1 MPSILFPTTLQFL
14 NMTKDVWTQKPFPGT
29 EQKKTKLTKPI
40 TRIIINRAKL
50 PSMAPINTQSGMT
63 TISLAIAMPFWITF
77 LGVVGKNGPFSA
89 QSAPLAMTRTN
100 CNTKFQ
106 VLYFHFR
113 LCVNQSNQPF
123 CLTTKNINSLVRLC
137 VSVQTTQR

>member
-1 MPSILFPTTLQFL
+1 MSGHKSHSLGQ
-14 NMTKDVWTQKPFPGT
+14 N
-29 EQKKTKLTKPI
+29 KKTKLTKPI

-50 PSMAPINTQSGMT
+50 PNMAPINTQSGMT

-123 CLTTKNINSLVRLC
+123 CLTTKNINSYVYVFQSRQLRDDC
-137 VSVQTTQR
+137 

>member
-1 MPSILFPTTLQFL
+1 
-14 NMTKDVWTQKPFPGT
+14 MTKDVWTQKPFLGT

-50 PSMAPINTQSGMT
+50 PNMAPINTQSGMT

-106 VLYFHFR
+106 VLYFHFH
-113 LCVNQSNQPF
+113 LCVNQSKPN
-123 CLTTKNINSLVRLC
+123 KNMNSLVRLC

>member
-1 MPSILFPTTLQFL
+1 
-14 NMTKDVWTQKPFPGT
+14 MTKDVWTQKPFLGT

-50 PSMAPINTQSGMT
+50 PNMAPINTQSGMT

-106 VLYFHFR
+106 VLYFHFH

-123 CLTTKNINSLVRLC
+123 CLTTKNINSSVRLC

>member
-1 MPSILFPTTLQFL
+1 
-14 NMTKDVWTQKPFPGT
+14 MTKDVWTQKPFLGT

-50 PSMAPINTQSGMT
+50 PNMAPINTQSGMT

-106 VLYFHFR
+106 VLYFHFHI
-113 LCVNQSNQPF
+113 CVNQSKPN
-123 CLTTKNINSLVRLC
+123 KNINSLVRLC